1 MTCDKDFR
9 SLWWLPFASKWM
21 KFPFI
26 HNMFFARRGSVNT
39 ASTTIAASVSYA
51 NTINTINVE
60 DQNTFAINVIITL
73 ILHSLFSPKKPLS
86 PLTSIERLKVH
97 DYQELNNHGHNNTAK
112 VTPAAH
118 SVEKREMYSYSWK
131 ILRENRHSVTLIQT

>member
-1 MTCDKDFR
+1 
-9 SLWWLPFASKWM
+9 M

-39 ASTTIAASVSYA
+39 ASTTIAAVSYA

-60 DQNTFAINVIITL
+60 DQNTFAINVIIIL
-73 ILHSLFSPKKPLS
+73 ILHSLFFSEGAPSL
-86 PLTSIERLKVH
+86 LTSIERLKVH

-118 SVEKREMYSYSWK
+118 SVEKTRNVLSFEKYYVKTGTM
-131 ILRENRHSVTLIQT
+131 